1 MINATLTNINSEIIK
16 YQLLTQDMGDT
27 QIIPSSNNNKNK
39 IVSDEILFED
49 ENAHLYLTFNPT
61 IKKIHCVI
69 YLTEINNAFVE
80 KILSHVGLP
89 TTEEN
94 IQNYQR
100 DPTLIERFWND
111 RFIAKYTELMKYLRK
126 SKMPFQL
133 QEKFKPAFNKNRN
146 NEIVDNFG

>member
-1 MINATLTNINSEIIK
+1 M
-16 YQLLTQDMGDT
+16 
-27 QIIPSSNNNKNK
+27 
-39 IVSDEILFED
+39 
-49 ENAHLYLTFNPT
+49 TFNPT

-69 YLTEINNAFVE
+69 YLTEIDNAFVE

>member
-1 MINATLTNINSEIIK
+1 MIDATLTNINSEIIK

-27 QIIPSSNNNKNK
+27 QIIPSSNNDKNK

-69 YLTEINNAFVE
+69 YLTEIDNAFVE